1 MKRFRLQTLV
11 PVLGL
16 VLAGLMVVSLGSGPV
31 AIPPGRVL
39 EVLMGKDLSATPDVT
54 IVRDIR
60 LPRVVLAVLVGG
72 MLGLSGA
79 VMQGF
84 FQNPMADPYI
94 IGVSS
99 GAALGATV
107 ALSLSLDFWVWGIS
121 SVSVFAFVGALGA
134 TLLVAGISLRGG
146 RLPVTVVL
154 LSGVAVASLASALTP
169 LLMLMAHADLQRI
182 FYWLMGSLAARR
194 WDHVQMVWPYA
205 LGGVVFL
212 QFYAR
217 DLNLILQGEEQAQYL
232 GVEVEKVKRILLVV
246 SALMTA
252 AAVAV
257 SGVIGF
263 VGLIVPHVMRLLVG
277 PDHRR
282 LFPASVLGGAIL
294 VVGADLLARQ
304 LLAPAELP
312 IGVITSLLGCPFFL
326 YLLRRSRESLAR

>member
-1 MKRFRLQTLV
+1 NET
-11 PVLGL
+11 G
-16 VLAGLMVVSLGSGPV
+16 AGP
-31 AIPPGRVL
+31 
-39 EVLMGKDLSATPDVT
+39 EVT

-60 LPRVVLAVLVGG
+60 LPRVILAALVGA
-72 MLGLSGA
+72 MLALSGA

-99 GAALGATV
+99 GAALGATT
-107 ALSLSLDFWVWGIS
+107 ALSLAIDFWVWGIS
-121 SVSVFAFVGALGA
+121 SVSVFAFAGALMA
-134 TLLVAGISLRGG
+134 ALLVAGISLRGG

-154 LSGVAVASLASALTP
+154 LSGVAVASLVSALTP
-169 LLMLMAHADLQRI
+169 LLMLAAHADLQRI
-182 FYWLMGSLAARR
+182 FFWLMGSLSARR
-194 WDHVQMVWPYA
+194 WDHVRMVWPYA
-205 LGGVVFL
+205 LGGAILL

-232 GVEVEKVKRILLVV
+232 GVEVERVKRVLLVV
-246 SALMTA
+246 SALLTA

-282 LFPASVLGGAIL
+282 LFPASLLGGAIL
-294 VVGADLLARQ
+294 VVGADLLARL

-326 YLLRRSRESLAR
+326 YLLRRSREGVAR